1 MEITSE
7 ILNNINEKAEKYY
20 LYVEK
25 ESIQKEK
32 YLVTLEKEF
41 LTEELKKTQQSKTKR
56 LSNIVKGIQRWYRAL
71 DQYSLTFTK
80 QLFNES
86 QSHYLNEELFEQMCN
101 FRRIFKGVDL
111 NPREV
116 LFEKIPLAFT
126 ADDSEECNYKT
137 TMESLVIIKDYL
149 NQNLDNVK
157 VKTAA
162 DIKKLFG
169 QKETDSLNAT
179 LKDWYDRQSKKAK
192 SHVFAENVTTFM
204 SYIEKLNTNDEKEI
218 VARLCKIV
226 SGIYINDWKN
236 DSYHNFMKELE
247 SIKNKIEQIKES
259 DSNDNGEN
267 KIVIQ
272 TGNKKIEKFFDEVED
287 DSTSYFFKNAIDE
300 AMEEFGDTLELNQ
313 KISVLMKAIE
323 NLIEK

>member
-1 MEITSE
+1 
-7 ILNNINEKAEKYY
+7 
-20 LYVEK
+20 
-25 ESIQKEK
+25 
-32 YLVTLEKEF
+32 
-41 LTEELKKTQQSKTKR
+41 
-56 LSNIVKGIQRWYRAL
+56 
-71 DQYSLTFTK
+71 
-80 QLFNES
+80 
-86 QSHYLNEELFEQMCN
+86 
-101 FRRIFKGVDL
+101 
-111 NPREV
+111 
-116 LFEKIPLAFT
+116 
-126 ADDSEECNYKT
+126 
-137 TMESLVIIKDYL
+137 
-149 NQNLDNVK
+149 
-157 VKTAA
+157 
-162 DIKKLFG
+162 
-169 QKETDSLNAT
+169 
-179 LKDWYDRQSKKAK
+179 
-192 SHVFAENVTTFM
+192 M
-204 SYIEKLNTNDEKEI
+204 SYIDKLNTNDEKEI

-226 SGIYINDWKN
+226 SGVYINDWKN